1 MPRKIGVN
9 MPGLSMDG
17 ELISR
22 PLHAT
27 KTGQAPNTQHR
38 AVPSIGNILAD
49 YLESSSSIADL
60 SRVGDVTLVS
70 SAGFS
75 RGE

>member
-1 MPRKIGVN
+1 
-9 MPGLSMDG
+9 MDG
-17 ELISR
+17 EPILR
-22 PLHAT
+22 PVPAT

-49 YLESSSSIADL
+49 YLESLSGVANL
-60 SRVGDVTLVS
+60 SRVGDFTLIS